1 MPLLVTISSVT
12 ANTPVDIYVCDG
24 AASNCL
30 YVSTVGTFPF
40 TFTVSDV
47 YATENFVIKIVDTE
61 DCIEFQ
67 TIQVTPTP
75 TPTITSSPTV
85 TPSKTPTNTPTT
97 TQTPTPTRT
106 TPASPTP
113 TRTVTPTPSS
123 TPFAYSHYIGRFLWE
138 NSGDACNDT
147 MTVTE
152 YYTYWFDTPTI
163 PVVGARVWENIVTG
177 ILVNPV
183 NQNGL
188 WRKYQFGSSFYALQI
203 DSSGSIIDF
212 ILCS

>member
-30 YVSTVGTFPF
+30 FVATVATFPF

-61 DCIEFQ
+61 DCIELQ

-113 TRTVTPTPSS
+113 TRTPRAGFTCICWGLFLEDDRGDCTPGSFYGPDG
-123 TPFAYSHYIGRFLWE
+123 SHHIRV
-138 NSGDACNDT
+138 A
-147 MTVTE
+147 MTATDSAVNE
-152 YYTYWFDTPTI
+152 AAARI
-163 PVVGARVWENIVTG
+163 MAAVGA
-177 ILVNPV
+177 
-183 NQNGL
+183 
-188 WRKYQFGSSFYALQI
+188 
-203 DSSGSIIDF
+203 
-212 ILCS
+212 